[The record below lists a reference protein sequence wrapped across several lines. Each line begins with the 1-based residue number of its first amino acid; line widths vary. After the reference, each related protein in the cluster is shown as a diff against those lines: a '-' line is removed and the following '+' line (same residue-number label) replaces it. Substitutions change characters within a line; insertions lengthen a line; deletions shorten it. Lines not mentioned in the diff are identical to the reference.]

1 MSLVFHQTAAIS
13 FARRTHVLFASLCL
27 ALAFIPAAQTPA
39 PCLSP
44 TRLESIRVA
53 SDGRG
58 FVLADSGKPFIPWGF
73 NYDHDAE
80 GRQLEDYWDDEDKL
94 RLHLGRIRDCGA
106 NVVRLHL
113 QVGRFLNAPDQVAPE
128 SLTRLQRVVTICEE
142 LELRIVLT
150 GLGCYRR
157 ADVPAWYDQLDEPQ
171 RWQAQAVFWQAVAQ
185 AVAESPAIFCLDLMN
200 EPVVPGAPR
209 DPGDWLGPPFADR
222 HYVQFISLD
231 PAGRSRQEI
240 AIAWINSLVD
250 AIRKVNTQ
258 HLITI
263 GLVDWSL
270 DRPGLTSGFV
280 PETTCQ
286 RLDFL
291 SVHLYPESNQIDVAM
306 ETLKGFQIGKPIVI
320 QEFFPLR
327 CSIEEADQF
336 VRRSQEFA
344 DGWISFHWGES
355 LADLQASRTLPDA
368 ILAAWLERFC
378 DTMHELAATAMAP
391 SEPTKPRESPE
402 SPSLQEAV
410 AILLQHLESDLEKIP
425 DGDAGCVA
433 LLQQAIQ
440 AGETRKWE
448 PKLANRA
455 ALVALGIL
463 LGDDSVARSL
473 DDQLQLGDRQNRD
486 ALRARITLQGRQ
498 DLSRHFWA
506 SAGFAVTLGPAQA
519 DALGIT
525 KEWLDSAPGGSGF
538 SFADLA
544 ADRAG
549 IALARQATRSTADAE
564 QFRKPII
571 AGLEPADLCPSVLD
585 LPEGLTRDQLEQEWG
600 GLASEKTRQWLDEIE
615 RRIES
620 ISLLG
625 GTPRSP

>member
-1 MSLVFHQTAAIS
+1 MSLVFHQTSAIPFAARTYR
-13 FARRTHVLFASLCL
+13 FAASLCL
-27 ALAFIPAAQTPA
+27 AMAFVPSAEAQAPSLAHTK
-39 PCLSP
+39 
-44 TRLESIRVA
+44 LESIRVA
-53 SDGRG
+53 PDGRG
-58 FVLADSGKPFIPWGF
+58 FLLADSGKRFIPWGF

-80 GRQLEDYWDDEDKL
+80 GRLLEDYWDDEGKL

-106 NVVRLHL
+106 NVVRFHL

-209 DPGDWLGPPFADR
+209 EPGDWLGPPFGNR

-240 AIAWINSLVD
+240 AIAWINSLID
-250 AIRKVNTQ
+250 AIRKVNSR

-291 SVHLYPESNQIDVAM
+291 SVHLYPESNQIDAAL
-306 ETLKGFQIGKPIVI
+306 ETLQGFEMGKPIVI
-320 QEFFPLR
+320 QELFPLR
-327 CSIEEADQF
+327 CSVEEADQF
-336 VRRSQEFA
+336 VRRSQELA
-344 DGWISFHWGES
+344 HGWISFHWGES
-355 LADLQASRTLPDA
+355 LTDLRASRTLPEA

-378 DTMHELAATAMAP
+378 DTMREIATSAVAP
-391 SEPTKPRESPE
+391 SEPANSQESST
-402 SPSLQEAV
+402 SPSLKEAV
-410 AILLQHLESDLEKIP
+410 AIILQHLESDLAKIP
-425 DGDAGCVA
+425 DGDAGFVVP
-433 LLQQAIQ
+433 LQQAIQ
-440 AGETRKWE
+440 VGETREWE
-448 PKLANRA
+448 PKLTNRA
-455 ALVALGIL
+455 ALVALGVL

-506 SAGFAVTLGPAQA
+506 SAGFAVTVGPAQA

-564 QFRKPII
+564 QFRQRIS

-615 RRIES
+615 RRIQGM
-620 ISLLG
+620 SLLR